1 MFKRW
6 LAFGL
11 LSSHSRLHGSGSYRV
26 PWAFDD
32 EAIEVARR
40 FVRLKMSLM
49 PYLTRVA
56 AEVSAG
62 VPMLRPIALEFPD
75 DPATAHLDT
84 QYLLGDALLV
94 APVFGAAGTVSY
106 YVPAGT

>member
-32 EAIEVARR
+32 EAVEVARR

-56 AEVSAG
+56 AEVSEG
-62 VPMLRPIALEFPD
+62 VPMLRPMALEFPTTR
-75 DPATAHLDT
+75 PPRTWTPSTCWAMRCW
-84 QYLLGDALLV
+84 
-94 APVFGAAGTVSY
+94 
-106 YVPAGT
+106 